1 MSSGYFCVPEF
12 VAEKENFQ
20 VSSLSRMNLVMKVIA
35 DTDITKIIPG
45 RAHSNFTSAV
55 IQCPL

>member
-1 MSSGYFCVPEF
+1 M
-12 VAEKENFQ
+12 AEKENFQ

-35 DTDITKIIPG
+35 DTGIIKIIPG
-45 RAHSNFTSAV
+45 IVHSNFTSTV